1 MYFTQQSL
9 EKIYY
14 FFWRGCVNLQI
25 FLGGI
30 CMVKVIV
37 FEKNGEVRLATLI
50 DDQKEVCRENFTDIV
65 PCPEELMKCVPSEIA
80 EFCKETAPHYLYLN
94 SEGNWESTREAIPV

>member
-1 MYFTQQSL
+1 
-9 EKIYY
+9 
-14 FFWRGCVNLQI
+14 
-25 FLGGI
+25 
-30 CMVKVIV
+30 MVKVIV

-80 EFCKETAPHYLYLN
+80 EFCK
-94 SEGNWESTREAIPV
+94 